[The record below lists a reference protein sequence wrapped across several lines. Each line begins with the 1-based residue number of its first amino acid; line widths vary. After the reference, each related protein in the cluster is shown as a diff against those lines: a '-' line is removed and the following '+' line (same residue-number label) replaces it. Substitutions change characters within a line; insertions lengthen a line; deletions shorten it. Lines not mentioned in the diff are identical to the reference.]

1 MDKDKNKNKGVI
13 KALRHYAIP
22 PKNQAGVCCDGEENV
37 DLSGLVPKTW
47 LPNYDELIHTE
58 LLSSQPDGLTCQGGC
73 TDGEYLYRA
82 LINSN
87 DDLTRLEK
95 LDLNTGQVIL
105 TVTNH
110 SYTHANDMCYCSKD
124 GYLYIAHGSEN
135 NNKISR
141 VNRNTLEYVDTI
153 TIGSGIWSIAY
164 NEVDDL
170 FIVGISGSY
179 YFTVY
184 NYDWQLIYRLK
195 PENVPSGYVKQSI
208 HCDDNYIYGVYFD
221 TINRGGIVNVCTWN
235 GMFVKRYAVNSSY
248 EPEFIAIVDNII
260 YIGMYEGRDD
270 NDIKHNSIIRAEYDL
285 YKDVTGQTL
294 RPTDVEGGI
303 RSLQRLPEG
312 THVCIWR
319 GESTTSDMK
328 IFSSKVTPNAFRS
341 LKFVAVGSNQFTTEW
356 FKGGGIRLTEVN
368 VPDNTGDTQ
377 HYTRECFMR
386 YDTDNNKFTVEHNI
400 IHRYRLK
407 DDGVLEIIKEDIVDG
422 STTLNDF
429 IYVQQIWG
437 IV

>member
-1 MDKDKNKNKGVI
+1 MGAIEKSKNKGVI

-22 PKNQAGVCCDGEENV
+22 PKKQAGICEDEEV
-37 DLSGLVPKTW
+37 DLSGLIPKTW
-47 LPNYDELIHTE
+47 LPNYDELEHTI
-58 LLSSQPDGLTCQGGC
+58 LKPSTADGLTCQGGC

-82 LINSN
+82 LIDNN
-87 DDLTRLEK
+87 DGLTRLEK
-95 LDLNTGQVIL
+95 LDLNTGEVIL
-105 TVTNH
+105 TVTNY

-135 NNKISR
+135 NTTISK
-141 VNRNTLEYVDTI
+141 VNRNTLNRVESF
-153 TIGSGIWSIAY
+153 TIGSGIWSIAF

-170 FIVGISGSY
+170 FIVGISGGY

-184 NYDWQLIYRLK
+184 DFKWSLVYRLK

-208 HCDDNYIYGVYFD
+208 HCDDNYIYGLYFD

-235 GMFVKRYAVNSSY
+235 GMFVKRLSINSSY
-248 EPEFIAIVDNII
+248 EPEFIAVLDNFI
-260 YIGMYEGRDD
+260 YVGMYEGRDD
-270 NDIKHNSIIRAEYDL
+270 NNIKHNSIIKAEFDL
-285 YKDVTGQTL
+285 YKDVEGNTL

-303 RSLQRLPEG
+303 RALQRLPEG
-312 THVCIWR
+312 TPVCLWR
-319 GESTTSDMK
+319 GESYVDDMK

-341 LKFVAVGSNQFTTEW
+341 IKFVSVGSNQFVTEW

-368 VPDNTGDTQ
+368 VPDNVADTQ

-386 YDTDNNKFTVEHNI
+386 YDSENNKFTIEHNI

-407 DDGVLEIIKEDIVDG
+407 DDGVLEIIKEDIKLG
-422 STTLNDF
+422 NTTLNDF